1 LAVADA
7 AFLEKFESLPVRTFR
22 AHSLGRVYIVSKSS
36 IVGGRGG
43 KLVAEA
49 LDGSDYIS
57 FNIYRLKA
65 QTELFPCEMSSAK
78 VTLFVLGIDPA
89 SVRLQSV

>member
-1 LAVADA
+1 MG
-7 AFLEKFESLPVRTFR
+7 TFR
-22 AHSLGRVYIVSKSS
+22 AHSLGRVYIASKSS

-78 VTLFVLGIDPA
+78 VTEFVLGIDTA
-89 SVRLQSV
+89 SVRVETDQ